1 MNTRV
6 WELSQVKER
15 GRNAFQRN
23 YWWCVLAAILLSL
36 ILGGGGGSGRF
47 GNKSNDSS
55 GSVISCN
62 VNDIDTEDV
71 GDYVAG
77 QVGGSTYFF
86 GKVIYGI
93 VGSLI
98 GLLLVAIVFVIAVL
112 VIAVRLLF
120 VNPLRVG
127 GRKFFLKNALEKT
140 KGIGIFLDGF
150 RGGYYGNVVVTMF
163 VRDLKV
169 FLWSL
174 LLVIPGIIKAYEYR
188 MVPYVL
194 AEHPELN
201 YREALE
207 RSSAMMNGQKL
218 NAFVLDLSFI
228 GWHILS
234 SLTMG
239 IAGVFWVNPY
249 VYATEAE
256 LYLELSDEASVVA

>member
-1 MNTRV
+1 MNMRE
-6 WELSQVKER
+6 WSISQLKER
-15 GRNAFQRN
+15 GRYAFQRN
-23 YWWCVLAAILLSL
+23 YWWCVLAALLLSL
-36 ILGGGGGSGRF
+36 LLGGSGGGGRS

-55 GSVISCN
+55 GSFVSCS
-62 VNDIDTEDV
+62 VNDMDAEDV

-77 QVGGSTYFF
+77 QVGGTTYFL
-86 GKVIYGI
+86 GKVVYGL

-98 GLLLVAIVFVIAVL
+98 GLLLVAIVLVIAL
-112 VIAVRLLF
+112 LAIAVRLLF
-120 VNPLRVG
+120 VNPLSVG

-140 KGIGIFLDGF
+140 KGIHCFLDGF

-188 MVPYVL
+188 MVPYIL

-207 RSSAMMNGQKL
+207 RSSAMMNGQKF
-218 NAFVLDLSFI
+218 NSFVLDLSFI

-234 SLTMG
+234 SITLG
-239 IAGVFWVNPY
+239 IAGVFWVMPY
-249 VYATEAE
+249 EYSTQAE